1 MELTGRTYIELVQA
15 IDRKGRSFSRT
26 ASGATSGLPTSGLT
40 CGHGGLGTALDKRFG
55 FRCDTADA
63 IGMGETKVHCTYIDD
78 PDECWLE
85 MIEVYKVPIIEK
97 WGLFLDVQKRGAD
110 EPLPRWMLKPCGSAA
125 SRTNILSQF
134 LYIGFTVRNGIGNT
148 FRS

>member
-1 MELTGRTYIELVQA
+1 MA
-15 IDRKGRSFSRT
+15 D
-26 ASGATSGLPTSGLT
+26 
-40 CGHGGLGTALDKRFG
+40 LGSVLDKEGFG

-110 EPLPRWMLKPCGSAA
+110 EPLPRWMLKALRF
-125 SRTNILSQF
+125 SR
-134 LYIGFTVRNGIGNT
+134 VKD
-148 FRS
+148 